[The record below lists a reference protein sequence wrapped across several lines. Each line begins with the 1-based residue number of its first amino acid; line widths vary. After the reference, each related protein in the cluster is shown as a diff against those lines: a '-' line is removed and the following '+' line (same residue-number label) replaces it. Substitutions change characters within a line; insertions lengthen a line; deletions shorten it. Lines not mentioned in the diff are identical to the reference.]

1 GEIPLQGDVEAH
13 RLLCFQGRVATGDFP
28 VGNVDAGARAPL
40 VVGGTADAG
49 GGGYPQFEVIA
60 QVEVEVSAR
69 QYVGEFIGYSDAFA
83 QHGAAAG
90 VIGLLHPGA
99 DDEIAPVELGG
110 GHGVGGD
117 DVLLD
122 EDGIGGGNHRI
133 GEGAGGGPGLAQR
146 DIVEI
151 GGADGIGGI
160 AIPAA
165 ARVETG
171 DVDGRGERADR
182 RGGDV
187 AVPFPGIVL
196 GTHLECRIATE
207 PLNGALAIELELVGV
222 DIQRLHIVKADG
234 GGESDAGQVAVE
246 GQLRILDIAE
256 VVARHG
262 AATHAAGDRQI
273 HAEFGFGAA
282 EAPFHQTGPQL
293 QIRPQGV
300 GEGGILI

>member
-133 GEGAGGGPGLAQR
+133 GEGAGGGPGLAQAN
-146 DIVEI
+146 IVEI

-160 AIPAA
+160 AVPAA
-165 ARVETG
+165 ARVEAG
-171 DVDGRGERADR
+171 DVDGRGKGADGW
-182 RGGDV
+182 RGDITI
-187 AVPFPGIVL
+187 PFPGIVL

-207 PLNGALAIELELVGV
+207 PLDGALAIELELVGV
-222 DIQRLHIVKADG
+222 DIQRLHIVKANG
-234 GGESDAGQVAVE
+234 GGEADAGKGPVE
-246 GQLRILDIAE
+246 GQARILDIAE
-256 VVARHG
+256 IVARHG
-262 AATHAAGDRQI
+262 TAAHAAGNRQI
-273 HAEFGFGAA
+273 HAELGFSTAD
-282 EAPFHQTGPQL
+282 PPVHP
-293 QIRPQGV
+293 P
-300 GEGGILI
+300 